1 MDKIDE
7 IYAET

>member
-7 IYAET
+7 FFILN